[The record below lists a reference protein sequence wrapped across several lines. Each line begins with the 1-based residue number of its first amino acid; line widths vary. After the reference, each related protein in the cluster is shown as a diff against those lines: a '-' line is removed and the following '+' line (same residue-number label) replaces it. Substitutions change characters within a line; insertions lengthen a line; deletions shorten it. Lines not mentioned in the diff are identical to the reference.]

1 MKHIVIAANPYRDS
15 GLQKA
20 LTVYRMLTE
29 HGHRVVMS
37 PVFAPKAYL
46 PGDVPVR
53 PLEAAAH
60 DAALIIVMGGDGTIL
75 HVAVTLRDHPIPIIG
90 VNFGGKGFLAGLED
104 DELDMLLEIADGQ
117 YTVSRRMMLDVELVR
132 NERII
137 CTQSVLNDVVIHG
150 GHVDCIGV
158 TAYGDGVPITRF
170 NGDGII
176 VATPTGSTAY
186 SMSAGGPLVE
196 PENENIIMT
205 PICWFFITA
214 ILKPEPIADS
224 CLQGIRDQAAG
235 AKKIEAYEVKAILV
249 IGAMLVLWIVGNWVP
264 VLNATVV
271 ALIGLTVMFLPGM
284 DLLTWKEFQGSVPW
298 GIVIMCGTIM
308 SMGGV
313 VEATGG
319 AAFLAGAISGSGV
332 MDLGFFAAFA
342 LLLALIYLLHTVCP
356 IGVAIL
362 GIFLP
367 IMITLCAGFGVSPA
381 VPTIA
386 LAVVVAGNY
395 LMPVNPTVMLTYGE
409 GYYTFGDMFKT
420 GIVPSVA
427 LVLIMAAWM
436 PFIVGV
442 MGL

>member
-150 GHVDCIGV
+150 I
-158 TAYGDGVPITRF
+158 PSKK
-170 NGDGII
+170 
-176 VATPTGSTAY
+176 VANP
-186 SMSAGGPLVE
+186 
-196 PENENIIMT
+196 
-205 PICWFFITA
+205 
-214 ILKPEPIADS
+214 AD
-224 CLQGIRDQAAG
+224 
-235 AKKIEAYEVKAILV
+235 
-249 IGAMLVLWIVGNWVP
+249 
-264 VLNATVV
+264 
-271 ALIGLTVMFLPGM
+271 
-284 DLLTWKEFQGSVPW
+284 
-298 GIVIMCGTIM
+298 
-308 SMGGV
+308 
-313 VEATGG
+313 
-319 AAFLAGAISGSGV
+319 
-332 MDLGFFAAFA
+332 
-342 LLLALIYLLHTVCP
+342 
-356 IGVAIL
+356 
-362 GIFLP
+362 
-367 IMITLCAGFGVSPA
+367 LC
-381 VPTIA
+381 
-386 LAVVVAGNY
+386 
-395 LMPVNPTVMLTYGE
+395 
-409 GYYTFGDMFKT
+409 
-420 GIVPSVA
+420 
-427 LVLIMAAWM
+427 
-436 PFIVGV
+436 
-442 MGL
+442 

>member
-20 LTVYRMLTE
+20 LTVYRMLME

-75 HVAVTLRDHPIPIIG
+75 HVAATLRDHPIPIIG

-205 PICWFFITA
+205 PICAHSLAGKSFVLAPGRQIT
-214 ILKPEPIADS
+214 IVPERIHDRP
-224 CLQGIRDQAAG
+224 
-235 AKKIEAYEVKAILV
+235 AILV
-249 IGAMLVLWIVGNWVP
+249 ADGGDSI
-264 VLNATVV
+264 
-271 ALIGLTVMFLPGM
+271 ALIRGDQIRIRRSDNYT
-284 DLLTWKEFQGSVPW
+284 
-298 GIVIMCGTIM
+298 
-308 SMGGV
+308 
-313 VEATGG
+313 
-319 AAFLAGAISGSGV
+319 
-332 MDLGFFAAFA
+332 
-342 LLLALIYLLHTVCP
+342 LLA
-356 IGVAIL
+356 
-362 GIFLP
+362 
-367 IMITLCAGFGVSPA
+367 
-381 VPTIA
+381 
-386 LAVVVAGNY
+386 
-395 LMPVNPTVMLTYGE
+395 
-409 GYYTFGDMFKT
+409 DT
-420 GIVPSVA
+420 GIRSFYETA
-427 LVLIMAAWM
+427 FGKLTDRL
-436 PFIVGV
+436 
-442 MGL
+442 

>member
-1 MKHIVIAANPYRDS
+1 MKHIGIAANPYRDS

-46 PGDVPVR
+46 PGDVLVR

-186 SMSAGGPLVE
+186 SMSAGGAIVDPGMACLIV
-196 PENENIIMT
+196 T
-205 PICWFFITA
+205 PICPHS
-214 ILKPEPIADS
+214 LADRS
-224 CLQGIRDQAAG
+224 VVLGPDAPL
-235 AKKIEAYEVKAILV
+235 EVRLV
-249 IGAMLVLWIVGNWVP
+249 TRNTPPDA
-264 VLNATVV
+264 
-271 ALIGLTVMFLPGM
+271 
-284 DLLTWKEFQGSVPW
+284 
-298 GIVIMCGTIM
+298 
-308 SMGGV
+308 
-313 VEATGG
+313 
-319 AAFLAGAISGSGV
+319 
-332 MDLGFFAAFA
+332 
-342 LLLALIYLLHTVCP
+342 
-356 IGVAIL
+356 GVAVDGTTICPMVDGTRLEISAAARKSRFIQLSASSFYQTL
-362 GIFLP
+362 GKKL
-367 IMITLCAGFGVSPA
+367 TGTEPA
-381 VPTIA
+381 EIERKA
-386 LAVVVAGNY
+386 
-395 LMPVNPTVMLTYGE
+395 
-409 GYYTFGDMFKT
+409 
-420 GIVPSVA
+420 
-427 LVLIMAAWM
+427 
-436 PFIVGV
+436 
-442 MGL
+442 

>member
-46 PGDVPVR
+46 PGDVLVR

-196 PENENIIMT
+196 PEHENIIMKSFVLA
-205 PICWFFITA
+205 PGRQIT
-214 ILKPEPIADS
+214 IVPERIHDRP
-224 CLQGIRDQAAG
+224 
-235 AKKIEAYEVKAILV
+235 AILV
-249 IGAMLVLWIVGNWVP
+249 ADGGDSI
-264 VLNATVV
+264 
-271 ALIGLTVMFLPGM
+271 ALIRGDQIRIRRSDNYT
-284 DLLTWKEFQGSVPW
+284 
-298 GIVIMCGTIM
+298 
-308 SMGGV
+308 
-313 VEATGG
+313 
-319 AAFLAGAISGSGV
+319 
-332 MDLGFFAAFA
+332 
-342 LLLALIYLLHTVCP
+342 LLA
-356 IGVAIL
+356 
-362 GIFLP
+362 
-367 IMITLCAGFGVSPA
+367 
-381 VPTIA
+381 
-386 LAVVVAGNY
+386 
-395 LMPVNPTVMLTYGE
+395 
-409 GYYTFGDMFKT
+409 DT
-420 GIVPSVA
+420 GIRSFYETA
-427 LVLIMAAWM
+427 FGKLTDRL
-436 PFIVGV
+436 
-442 MGL
+442 